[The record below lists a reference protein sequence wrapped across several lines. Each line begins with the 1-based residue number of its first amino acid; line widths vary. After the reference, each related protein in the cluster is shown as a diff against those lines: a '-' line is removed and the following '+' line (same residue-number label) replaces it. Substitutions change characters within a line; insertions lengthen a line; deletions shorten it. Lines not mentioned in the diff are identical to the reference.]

1 MTSMRVVTQDTL
13 GEPGVLRLDT
23 APRPEP
29 GPTEILVQVRAAG
42 LNPIDAKMRRGGG
55 FLGTPPF
62 TLGWDVSGV
71 VTAIGPGVR
80 RFDVGDEVLG
90 MPGFPREAG
99 AYADYVTGNSRQFVR
114 KPEALS
120 HVEAAGLSLAGLTAW
135 QALVDTGNIRKGHSV
150 LIHAAA
156 GGVGH
161 LAVQIAAAHG
171 AHVVGTAS
179 AAKHGFVKSLG
190 AAEVIDY
197 HTTDFTTVLS
207 DMDIIVDAVGGDY
220 GPRCLEVLKPG
231 GVFVPLPSPHDP
243 KLVELAAERG
253 IDARQLLVEPDRAD
267 LEILTAL
274 VVAGKLRVHV
284 DRTFDLSDVVE
295 AHRALESGRTKGKLV
310 FTVSD

>member
-1 MTSMRVVTQDTL
+1 MTRMRVVTQDEL
-13 GEPGVLRLDT
+13 GGPEVLRLTT
-23 APRPEP
+23 APVPQP
-29 GPTEILVQVRAAG
+29 GPTEILVRVAAAG
-42 LNPIDAKMRRGGG
+42 LNPVDAKMRRGGG

-71 VTAIGPGVR
+71 VEAIGPGVR

-90 MPGFPREAG
+90 MPGFPRRAG
-99 AYADYVTGNSRQFVR
+99 AYADYVVGNSRQFAR

-135 QALVDTGNIRKGHSV
+135 QSLVDIGNIRKGHRV

-161 LAVQIAAAHG
+161 FAVQLAAAHG

-179 AAKHGFVKSLG
+179 ARKHDFVTDLG
-190 AAEVIDY
+190 ATEVIDY
-197 HTTDFTTVLS
+197 TTTDFTQVVA

-220 GPRCLEVLKPG
+220 GPRSLEVLKPG

-267 LEILTAL
+267 LETLTAL

-284 DRTFDLSDVVE
+284 DTTFPLSEVVE
-295 AHRALESGRTKGKLV
+295 AHRRLETGRSKGKIVL
-310 FTVSD
+310 TL